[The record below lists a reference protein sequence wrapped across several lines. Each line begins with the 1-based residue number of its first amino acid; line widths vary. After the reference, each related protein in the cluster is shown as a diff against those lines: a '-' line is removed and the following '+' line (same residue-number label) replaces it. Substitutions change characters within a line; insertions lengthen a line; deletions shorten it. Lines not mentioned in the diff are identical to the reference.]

1 MKPIAHKVPINL
13 RIGVLVVSLCLAT
26 LLVLAQGGDPG
37 AMASQYAANAK
48 ANAAVTRQYAWQM
61 RVEVT
66 LKGEPKPAQ
75 LYQMRFDVD
84 GKLQK
89 TLLTAPAEE
98 KKSRG
103 IRGRIKENK
112 IEEFKE
118 WAGKLAELVKGY
130 MAPSPGTMMDYYAKA
145 AYSKSPDG
153 KVLISGGSFLHP
165 GDKASYWID
174 PSTQSPSR
182 FEFQTV
188 LEGDP
193 VSGKVEFAQVPGGP
207 QYFAR
212 LQISVPAKNVSAK
225 IENFNYQK
233 Q

>member
-1 MKPIAHKVPINL
+1 MKRNL
-13 RIGVLVVSLCLAT
+13 VAGLLIVAVLLWLDVA
-26 LLVLAQGGDPG
+26 VLAQGADPG

-48 ANAAVTRQYAWQM
+48 QNAAVTRQYAWQM

-84 GKLQK
+84 GKPQK

-98 KKSRG
+98 KKGRG

-130 MAPSPGTMMDYYAKA
+130 MAPTPGTMMDFYAKA
-145 AYSKSPDG
+145 AYSQSPDG
-153 KVLISGGSFLHP
+153 KVQISGTSFIQP

-174 PSTQSPSR
+174 PATQSPCR

-188 LEGDP
+188 LDGDP

-212 LQISVPAKNVSAK
+212 LLVSVPAKKVSAK